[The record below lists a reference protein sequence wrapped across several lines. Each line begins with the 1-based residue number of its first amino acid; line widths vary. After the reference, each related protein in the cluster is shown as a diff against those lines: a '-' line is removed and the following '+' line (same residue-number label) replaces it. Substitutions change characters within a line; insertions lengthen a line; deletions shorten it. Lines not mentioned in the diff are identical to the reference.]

1 MICYINSNNK
11 VEFNFNGFPHWRPLG
26 YSGIYLSHSIGLLS
40 VDDECKQ
47 IDDFVKKYNL
57 HGYPIMFSW
66 SAEGYQHVIIQFIND
81 IVKELVTNYTEYD
94 IDMFHFH
101 NGGLSVD
108 ENIGY
113 YNSLP
118 FDYLPNNLWLSN
130 SLMSPYY
137 NQTINREIEINTKSK
152 KILSMNGNPRTTRRL
167 ALSYL
172 IKNDL
177 LKDSFYSFDSSK
189 LLGYNYD
196 NHPLLQK
203 YNKIVE
209 NLITEDTEPMCL
221 SKKHDDLL
229 SDDRIKTE
237 DIYYFDN
244 SYFSLVQETFY
255 DNTLD
260 WSTGDIGFYECI
272 FITEK
277 TYRPIYF
284 KHPFILLGVKG
295 SLAGLRKY
303 GFKTFSPYFDESYD
317 DIDDPVLRL
326 ETALNEVKRLCSLS
340 DDTWL
345 SIQRELLP
353 IVEYNY
359 NLITSTTPTTL
370 RAKRK

>member
-1 MICYINSNNK
+1 
-11 VEFNFNGFPHWRPLG
+11 
-26 YSGIYLSHSIGLLS
+26 
-40 VDDECKQ
+40 
-47 IDDFVKKYNL
+47 
-57 HGYPIMFSW
+57 
-66 SAEGYQHVIIQFIND
+66 
-81 IVKELVTNYTEYD
+81 
-94 IDMFHFH
+94 
-101 NGGLSVD
+101 VD

-130 SLMSPYY
+130 SLMSSYS
-137 NQTINREIEINTKSK
+137 NQTINREIKIDTKVK

-167 ALSYL
+167 VLSYL
-172 IKNDL
+172 IKNNL

-189 LLGYNYD
+189 LLGHNYD

-209 NLITEDTEPMCL
+209 DLTTVDMEPMCL
-221 SKKHDDLL
+221 SKKHDDW
-229 SDDRIKTE
+229 SDDRIKNE

-244 SYFSLVQETFY
+244 SYFSIIQETFY
-255 DNTLD
+255 DNTLND
-260 WSTGDIGFYECI
+260 STGDIGFYECI

-295 SLAGLRKY
+295 SLAGLRKC

-326 ETALNEVKRLCSLS
+326 ETAFNEVKRLCSLS
-340 DDTWL
+340 DDEWL

-353 IVEYNY
+353 ILEYNY
-359 NLITSTTPTTL
+359 NLITSSYPIPL